1 MRNRCDKYAEQ
12 KRTFA
17 RLFNV
22 DLPKWETDNPPKNR
36 AAKGAP
42 NKRVNAVKEAKEAET
57 ELNLLANNSDQEN

>member
-36 AAKGAP
+36 AAKATL
-42 NKRVNAVKEAKEAET
+42 NKRINAAINAVKEVKEPET
-57 ELNLLANNSDQEN
+57 ENSDQEN